1 MAKNLNRK
9 VTVYINGSEIKST
22 IASLEAEL
30 KKLKNQQKQLTI
42 GTDEY
47 VEVGKKIR
55 EIENILH
62 SQRAA
67 MHSLNNEWKS
77 TTERVA
83 EAANVL
89 MGFQS
94 AMQMIDLGVG
104 KIKDLA
110 KDAAA
115 LDDVYADVMKT
126 TGLTHDEVLKL
137 NEAFKKMDTRTSRE
151 ELNKLAY
158 EAGKL
163 GINSADAVAGF
174 VSAADKINI
183 ALGDVLGEGAM
194 VTIGK
199 LSEVYAKSTHQLAE
213 NSGDIEKQML
223 AIGSAINMLGQSSTA
238 NENYLVDFLGRL
250 GGVATQ
256 AGLSADQILG
266 FASAL
271 DQDMQKVEMSATA
284 FQKLIGQMIK
294 KPQEFLAAAKMP
306 LSEFKELME
315 KDMNGAILQVLK
327 GFNEMGGYTALV
339 PVFKDMGLD
348 GQRAAAAISAMAS
361 SLDKVTTAQAIANE
375 ELTTGNSVIKEFNTK
390 NENMQANAEKAKKR
404 FEEIR
409 IELGNEL
416 YPILIHLQTSGTVLM
431 KGVAGFLQLIKENK
445 AILPGL
451 VALMANWLRVKLL
464 NMAAD
469 GKLASSLKS
478 LLGIERLKAH
488 QTDVLTAKTLKK
500 TAAEEQERLMT
511 IKNQLAIERENL
523 ARQKSKVGM
532 EAQSLVV
539 VAETRVKQLETAATN
554 QATVA
559 ANAHTSAINA
569 QKSAFAST
577 PWGLIITAL
586 TTIATVTINIVKNS
600 EKWKLKETLR
610 ETARQ
615 AGEAEGKV
623 KVLFERLQDATVGSE
638 NYKKA
643 LGELKAE
650 YPELIAR
657 HIDEEGKIKD
667 LTAAYND
674 LAAAARKSVEDRI
687 YAEKVSE
694 IYANLHEELDKSMND
709 ASVFI
714 DRVMKKQSEAQRKAT
729 KQLINE
735 VLRDMSEGALKRT
748 EAWEKINSI
757 LNRATG
763 MSSDTRWAVPGR
775 LLELEGAIIKTNR
788 SIDALKDKLKPT
800 NTDPY
805 KIQGKSVEQLESDL
819 AAANAQMEKLKK
831 MQDAATSSPIGAT
844 DYSRQIMD
852 QQKKVEALTAAIEAR
867 KKAEQTDTTTTTTT
881 VTEETEKERKAREKA
896 EAAWTRFSNS
906 YDQAMAK
913 INARTLSGIEAIGA
927 EVDAATMSMRNAL
940 LEIDQTAHPDAA
952 QMLSDLETASEN
964 WKRAKIDEYIA
975 KTNKEIDKLS
985 RSTAKQGSGEI
996 DKVRKATVALQQN
1009 LVGIDTTIEQ
1019 LTTDRDKL
1027 MKTDIVHAA
1036 QIDAQIKKYKE
1047 LRQAMVGAAFAEIAT
1062 NVKNPFQKQEDEMSS
1077 LWLPK
1082 NREKA
1087 LAKVNKEIDKY
1098 SKALDDAIAA
1108 EREMARV
1115 DDENGDDAGA
1125 KKHTEA
1131 AEALEAQRQGLV
1143 NVREEAEKL
1152 AKHKAL
1158 SATLSKWDDM
1168 MEEFG
1173 NKALSVFSNIN
1184 TILANVAQQRLNDLE
1199 DEKDDQI
1206 KVLDD
1211 QLEHGLISQESYEER
1226 KKELEDKYKDEALK
1240 AEKEDWQRQKNY
1252 GYSEAIINAA
1262 VAATKLWAGEGTT
1275 AYKLAMSALLATE
1288 MATQIAAIAN
1298 QPEPRAKGGY
1308 MDDETIYRVG
1318 EAGREWVASNRLL
1331 TDPTTAPLIEQLEA
1345 YQRGNSRALSNT
1357 PMAMLDMPAASA
1369 AAQRIGRAHSFPM
1382 QVPSTPGTTAPAAE
1396 TSDDN
1401 HELVK
1406 IMRDLCGYM
1415 KDPRNRQAVLSR
1427 QKLEDFEDNE
1437 QFLRNRALL

>member
-500 TAAEEQERLMT
+500 TAAEEQERLIT

-523 ARQKSKVGM
+523 ARKESKVGM

-559 ANAHTSAINA
+559 ANAHTASIKA
-569 QKSAFAST
+569 QKAAFAST

-586 TTIATVTINIVKNS
+586 TTIAGVVYNVWKNS
-600 EKWKLKETLR
+600 EKVKLAELMKEVSK
-610 ETARQ
+610 Q
-615 AGEAEGKV
+615 AGEAEGNV
-623 KVLFERLQDATVGSE
+623 KVLFERLKDAAEGSE
-638 NYKKA
+638 QYRSA
-643 LGELKAE
+643 LEALKSE
-650 YPELIAR
+650 YPNIISK
-657 HIDEEGKIKD
+657 HIDEKGALKD
-667 LTAAYND
+667 IEQAYKDVSSAAVQSAY
-674 LAAAARKSVEDRI
+674 DRM
-687 YAEKVSE
+687 YAEKVAEQSGNVAETVAKKTQDIYRILTGETSSLHIKWSRSLSE
-694 IYANLHEELDKSMND
+694 AVKNEVQRMVGDVTQQLSKGEIGLNEAAEQIDSIVKKFGGSWTGYNQSRGASGAQMIAADLRGISDAAKKSNEYLKELGRILNAEPEDTFGIQKMSLEELESEL
-709 ASVFI
+709 
-714 DRVMKKQSEAQRKAT
+714 KKY
-729 KQLINE
+729 L
-735 VLRDMSEGALKRT
+735 DMMEHGFSEGAERDAARLKAYRDQI
-748 EAWEKINSI
+748 A
-757 LNRATG
+757 
-763 MSSDTRWAVPGR
+763 
-775 LLELEGAIIKTNR
+775 
-788 SIDALKDKLKPT
+788 
-800 NTDPY
+800 
-805 KIQGKSVEQLESDL
+805 
-819 AAANAQMEKLKK
+819 KLKK
-831 MQDAATSSPIGAT
+831 
-844 DYSRQIMD
+844 
-852 QQKKVEALTAAIEAR
+852 
-867 KKAEQTDTTTTTTT
+867 EQPTDTTTTTTT
-881 VTEETEKERKAREKA
+881 VTEETEKERKARLKA

-975 KTNKEIDKLS
+975 KTNREIDKLS

-1036 QIDAQIKKYKE
+1036 QIDAQIKKYRE
-1047 LRQAMVGAAFAEIAT
+1047 LRQAMVGAAFAEIAPT
-1062 NVKNPFQKQEDEMSS
+1062 VKNPFQKQEDEMSS

-1087 LAKVNKEIDKY
+1087 LAKVNEEIVKY

-1115 DDENGDDAGA
+1115 AAANGDDAGA

-1131 AEALEAQRQGLV
+1131 AKALKAQKDGLV
-1143 NVREEAEKL
+1143 KVREEAEKL

-1158 SATLSKWDDM
+1158 SATLSKWADM

-1211 QLEHGLISQESYEER
+1211 QLEHGLISQENYEER
-1226 KKELEDKYKDEALK
+1226 KKELEDKYKAEALK

-1275 AYKLAMSALLATE
+1275 AYKIAMSALLATE

-1331 TDPTTAPLIEQLEA
+1331 TDPTTAPIIKQLEA
-1345 YQRGNSRALSNT
+1345 YQRGNSQALSNI

-1401 HELVK
+1401 RELVK

>member
-42 GTDEY
+42 GTEEY
-47 VEVGKKIR
+47 IETGKKIR

-77 TTERVA
+77 TTELVA

-137 NEAFKKMDTRTSRE
+137 NEAFKKMDTRTGRE

-361 SLDKVTTAQAIANE
+361 SLDKVTEAQAIANE

-404 FEEIR
+404 FEEVR

-416 YPILIHLQTSGTVLM
+416 YPILIHLQKSGTVLM
-431 KGVAGFLQLIKENK
+431 KGVAGFVQLIKENK

-451 VALMANWLRVKLL
+451 IALMANWLRVKLL

-469 GKLASSLKS
+469 GKLTKSLTS
-478 LLGIERLKAH
+478 LLGIEKLKAH
-488 QTDVLTAKTLKK
+488 HTEVLTSKTLKK
-500 TAAEEQERLMT
+500 TAAEEKNRLAVLKSELAEAKKTATMKVQMYDYDGLTKKMIAQERV
-511 IKNQLAIERENL
+511 REL
-523 ARQKSKVGM
+523 
-532 EAQSLVV
+532 E
-539 VAETRVKQLETAATN
+539 VAVEK

-559 ANAHTSAINA
+559 TNAHTTSLKA
-569 QKSAFAST
+569 QKIAFAST
-577 PWGLIITAL
+577 PWGLVITAL
-586 TTIATVTINIVKNS
+586 TSIVSLTISAVKNT
-600 EKWKLKETLR
+600 ERWKLSQAMKE
-610 ETARQ
+610 
-615 AGEAEGKV
+615 AGRAAYEAKAHV
-623 KVLFERLQDATVGSE
+623 DVLFYSLRNAKEGTDEYKSALQQ
-638 NYKKA
+638 
-643 LGELKAE
+643 LKNE
-650 YPELIAR
+650 YPDLIAQ
-657 HIDEEGKIKD
+657 HIDEEGKLRNLEQAYKD
-667 LTAAYND
+667 LSNEAMNAAYNRYYSD
-674 LAAAARKSVEDRI
+674 KITEEMGALGETVE
-687 YAEKVSE
+687 
-694 IYANLHEELDKSMND
+694 EEVDDIINHITGFSD
-709 ASVFI
+709 ASYEVQ
-714 DRVMKKQSEAQRKAT
+714 RVVRENVSSLAQDILDGTKDGDDAYRALVQTLNQFSGLHIEGQKKHPYDIPDIQDVITSFNTIAVKQGQINAITEKYRGLMRRVKTAAQEVKVETVETNQEIENRFTTVEEETEKERKAR
-729 KQLINE
+729 E
-735 VLRDMSEGALKRT
+735 KR
-748 EAWEKINSI
+748 E
-757 LNRATG
+757 
-763 MSSDTRWAVPGR
+763 
-775 LLELEGAIIKTNR
+775 
-788 SIDALKDKLKPT
+788 
-800 NTDPY
+800 
-805 KIQGKSVEQLESDL
+805 
-819 AAANAQMEKLKK
+819 
-831 MQDAATSSPIGAT
+831 
-844 DYSRQIMD
+844 
-852 QQKKVEALTAAIEAR
+852 
-867 KKAEQTDTTTTTTT
+867 
-881 VTEETEKERKAREKA
+881 EKERKAREKA

-913 INARTLSGIEAIGA
+913 INARTLTGIEAIGA
-927 EVDAATMSMRNAL
+927 EVDAATMNMRAAL
-940 LEIDQTAHPDAA
+940 SEIDKTAHPEAT
-952 QMLSDLETASEN
+952 QMLSDLEAASEE

-975 KTNKEIDKLS
+975 KTNKELDKLA
-985 RSTAKQGSGEI
+985 RSTAKQGTGEI
-996 DKVRKATVALQQN
+996 DKVHKATVALQQN

-1036 QIDAQIKKYKE
+1036 QIDAQIKKYRE
-1047 LRQAMVGAAFAEIAT
+1047 LRQAMVGAAFAEIAPT
-1062 NVKNPFQKQEDEMSS
+1062 VKNPFQKQEDEMSS
-1077 LWLPK
+1077 LWLSK

-1087 LAKVNKEIDKY
+1087 LAKVNEEIDKY

-1115 DDENGDDAGA
+1115 STEDGDDAGA
-1125 KKHTEA
+1125 QKHTEA

-1143 NVREEAEKL
+1143 NVRKEAEKL
-1152 AKHKAL
+1152 ARHKAL
-1158 SATLSKWDDM
+1158 SATLNKWADM

-1173 NKALSVFSNIN
+1173 NKALSIFSNIN
-1184 TILANVAQQRLNDLE
+1184 TLLANVAQQRLNDLE

-1206 KVLDD
+1206 KILDD

-1252 GYSEAIINAA
+1252 GYSEAVINAA

-1275 AYKLAMSALLATE
+1275 AYKIAMSALLATE

-1331 TDPTTAPLIEQLEA
+1331 TDPTTAPIIKQLEA
-1345 YQRGNSRALSNT
+1345 YQRGNSRALSSI

-1382 QVPSTPGTTAPAAE
+1382 QVPSTPGTTAQATE
-1396 TSDDN
+1396 TGGDN
-1401 HELVK
+1401 RELVK
-1406 IMRDLCGYM
+1406 IMRDLSSYM

-1427 QKLEDFEDNE
+1427 QKMEDFEDNE
-1437 QFLRNRALL
+1437 QFLRNRAML